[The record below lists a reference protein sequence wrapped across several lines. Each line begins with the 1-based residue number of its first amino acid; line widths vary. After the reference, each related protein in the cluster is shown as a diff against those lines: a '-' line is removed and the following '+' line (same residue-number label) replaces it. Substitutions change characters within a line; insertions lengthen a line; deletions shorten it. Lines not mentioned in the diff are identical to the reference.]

1 MEDKINRRNLS
12 GIYIFYKFEEEDKP
26 SPTCFEDCSSEKQD
40 EFMNSL
46 DLEGLKN
53 LCKILAND
61 LRKIGDKFDIMSD

>member
-40 EFMNSL
+40 EF
-46 DLEGLKN
+46 
-53 LCKILAND
+53 
-61 LRKIGDKFDIMSD
+61 